1 MCFDCVALAPQ
12 TNDLEYLRQF
22 FGIKPIP
29 LCESLNTV
37 QYYTQSVIQLPE
49 IRVNKTVGMDRD
61 VFTYIADMSEKTD
74 TLFNDV
80 LNDLCRDGLDAR
92 KNREE

>member
-1 MCFDCVALAPQ
+1 VFRPYLGICVSL
-12 TNDLEYLRQF
+12 
-22 FGIKPIP
+22 I
-29 LCESLNTV
+29 CESLNTV

-49 IRVNKTVGMDRD
+49 IRVNKTVGIDRD

-80 LNDLCRDGLDAR
+80 LNELCRDGLAAR
-92 KNREE
+92 KKPDE